1 MGLIR
6 SEVSPRTV
14 LGRQLRAMLE
24 RHIMKQI
31 MGPTRSPSEPV
42 GLHLEVEL
50 KPQLKSHVGQKMAAM
65 LMTQVRNGRGQKLM
79 GLARARDPRIL
90 RAAGHAS
97 TTTTSKSSP
106 HARTQENGSRNH
118 SYFIAYEDRVHIK
131 LVRARIPHQ
140 HILADRRLGTLLYF
154 SIVWHLIHRL
164 RNRPHE
170 TAARIFAS
178 TPPYRSAFRPRRTQQ
193 KVSS

>member
-1 MGLIR
+1 
-6 SEVSPRTV
+6 
-14 LGRQLRAMLE
+14 
-24 RHIMKQI
+24 

-65 LMTQVRNGRGQKLM
+65 LMTHVRNGRGQKLM

-97 TTTTSKSSP
+97 TTTMSKSSP

-118 SYFIAYEDRVHIK
+118 SYFIAYEDRVHITDETVK
-131 LVRARIPHQ
+131 VCAY
-140 HILADRRLGTLLYF
+140 YF
-154 SIVWHLIHRL
+154 L
-164 RNRPHE
+164 RKGISSEKQVIIEH
-170 TAARIFAS
+170 AL
-178 TPPYRSAFRPRRTQQ
+178 RTI
-193 KVSS
+193 

>member
-1 MGLIR
+1 
-6 SEVSPRTV
+6 
-14 LGRQLRAMLE
+14 
-24 RHIMKQI
+24 MKQI
-31 MGPTRSPSEPV
+31 IGPTRSPSGPV

-50 KPQLKSHVGQKMAAM
+50 KPQLKSHVGQK
-65 LMTQVRNGRGQKLM
+65 NGRHAHDSGAQWSWPKAH
-79 GLARARDPRIL
+79 GSCQSARSTNTESGRPRLYHHNVEVI
-90 RAAGHAS
+90 AS
-97 TTTTSKSSP
+97 HQDTES
-106 HARTQENGSRNH
+106 GSRNH

-131 LVRARIPHQ
+131 LVRARIFHQ

-164 RNRPHE
+164 RNRLHE